1 MRRNRILRPRQWLAL
16 GLLLSLMAWLM
27 GCACP
32 SAVQEDYGRSVTN
45 NTAQMVVNPQAGLET
60 APAAGLTPTAGTN
73 LYGKYEKTFKAE
85 EKGPAIQLMTTEGGK

>member
-45 NTAQMVVNPQAGLET
+45 NLALQVVNPQAGLET

-73 LYGKYEKTFKAE
+73 LYGKYQKTFTAE
-85 EKGPAIQLMTTEGGK
+85 EKAAAVQLITTK